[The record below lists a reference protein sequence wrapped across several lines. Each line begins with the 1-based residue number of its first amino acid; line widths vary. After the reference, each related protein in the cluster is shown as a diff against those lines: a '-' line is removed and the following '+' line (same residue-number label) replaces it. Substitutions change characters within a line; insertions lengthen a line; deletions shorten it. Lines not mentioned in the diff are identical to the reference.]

1 MELLEELRSK
11 IVETL
16 ELRDVDPNELTAES
30 SFFDGGLNLDSIDI
44 LELAVMVEEEY
55 GVSINNR
62 ELGEKVFIT
71 IGTLARYIDQ
81 TLKAT

>member
-1 MELLEELRSK
+1 MKLLEELRTR

-16 ELRDVDPNELTAES
+16 DLRDVDPDELTAES

-71 IGTLARYIDQ
+71 IGTLAQYIDQ